1 MCWPH
6 ILDRVG
12 ILFSSLPWKS
22 DVYLKSL
29 FESLF
34 VSIQLYLLSIISICI
49 YYIYLYQFVSICQ
62 VSRDDLK
69 APESRPPLMICSS
82 AVLVQMASD
91 LKPSRRSTST
101 LSVLQRALVFS
112 RLEVSS
118 KTLLQKIK
126 AFSIDWYSRI
136 NQFFQGIWAVGIRT
150 TGRAT
155 IREISWDCWE
165 RHALDFSWKNGWFRS
180 GNDQNYSIWKS

>member
-1 MCWPH
+1 MVPDQK
-6 ILDRVG
+6 LQLVG
-12 ILFSSLPWKS
+12 IWSGYRPLRSQ
-22 DVYLKSL
+22 
-29 FESLF
+29 FESLCNGRGRG
-34 VSIQLYLLSIISICI
+34 SWRSSAATWTNAL
-49 YYIYLYQFVSICQ
+49 FVSICQ

-136 NQFFQGIWAVGIRT
+136 NQFFQGICAVGIRT

-155 IREISWDCWE
+155 IREIS
-165 RHALDFSWKNGWFRS
+165 
-180 GNDQNYSIWKS
+180 